1 MDAPEDGEV
10 RGVPNIPNMSR
21 PPRVHGDETLAAGVA
36 RGPLGGLD
44 EAGNTDQ
51 DACFRPAGEDRSEIG
66 DVTGRPVARLAGPAP
81 DVPRS
86 ARVRREKHVVPWR
99 PEMPAARVVTTPAIS
114 VQP

>member
-1 MDAPEDGEV
+1 M
-10 RGVPNIPNMSR
+10 N
-21 PPRVHGDETLAAGVA
+21 GDETLAADMA
-36 RGPLGGLD
+36 RGPLGGFD

-66 DVTGRPVARLAGPAP
+66 DVTGRLVARLAGPAP

-99 PEMPAARVVTTPAIS
+99 PEVSAARVVTISATS
-114 VQP
+114 VQPRVVVTMRMSSESLRSQTG